1 MKSILTILSLMILF
15 SFATIAG
22 IEEVIAAMKSGN
34 AAQVAKS
41 FDNNVEISTPG
52 NSNNY
57 NKTQAEQV
65 LKDFFAANGVKGFD
79 VIHKGDN
86 AGSQYCIGTLIT
98 KNGSFRTTIYLKQKG
113 DLQLLQ
119 ELHFESQ

>member
-1 MKSILTILSLMILF
+1 MKRIFTILILMVLF
-15 SFATIAG
+15 SFATAAG
-22 IEEVIAAMKSGN
+22 IEEVIAAMKTGN

-41 FDNNVEISTPG
+41 FDATVEISTPG
-52 NSNNY
+52 KSSNY

-86 AGSQYCIGTLIT
+86 AGAQYCIGTLVT
-98 KNGSFRTTIYLKQKG
+98 KNGNFRTTIYLKPKG

-119 ELHFESQ
+119 ELHFEGQ